1 MKAGLALLAFAVAA
15 IAQTPAPQKPAAA
28 AGVISG
34 GFGSFLIGGP
44 SSQGQVGQP
53 YSAEQ
58 VMERVQT
65 LADGTH
71 ITQNAQTTK
80 FYRDS
85 AGRTRIEH
93 TFTPPPGAMMAS
105 PPPPIIQIVDPVAGY
120 HYTLDSRSQ
129 TARRMAMPSAK
140 QWFNTATTSA
150 NPPRPAVLPATT
162 AAFKADSTRPHPE
175 VSRESLGTQ
184 TIEGVLAEGTRI
196 TTIFPV
202 GFVGNDRPITTVS
215 ETWISPDLKM
225 PVLSK
230 TSDPRFGES
239 TTKMINIVM
248 GEPDPALFQVP
259 AEYSVVDASAP
270 GIR

>member
-1 MKAGLALLAFAVAA
+1 MKAGLALFAFAVAA
-15 IAQTPAPQKPAAA
+15 VAQTPAPQKPAGAVGA
-28 AGVISG
+28 ISG

-44 SSQGQVGQP
+44 SVQGQVGQP

-58 VMERVQT
+58 VSERVQT

-71 ITQNAQTTK
+71 ITQGGQTTK

-85 AGRTRIEH
+85 GGRTRIEH
-93 TFTPPPGAMMAS
+93 TFTPPPGAAMAS
-105 PPPPIIQIVDPVAGY
+105 PPPSFIQIMDPVAGY

-129 TARRMAMPSAK
+129 TARRMAMPSAT
-140 QWFNTATTSA
+140 QRFNTAATPA
-150 NPPRPAVLPATT
+150 NPLRPPVPPATT
-162 AAFKADSTRPHPE
+162 AAFKANSTRPHPE
-175 VSRESLGTQ
+175 VSREPLGTQ

-196 TTIFPV
+196 TTTFPV

-215 ETWISPDLKM
+215 ETWISPDLRM
-225 PVLSK
+225 SVLTK
-230 TSDPRFGES
+230 TSDPRFGEN
-239 TTKMINIVM
+239 TTKLVNIVM

-259 AEYSVVDASAP
+259 AEYSIVDEPAP